1 MTNNGEY
8 LIEEPSKVDYK
19 ILKDILFYNDIQ
31 DLSKLKATL
40 ECNQWILYNVYSQG
54 FLDILQQLFDLQ
66 LIDINKVYRGVRHLF
81 VI

>member
-66 LIDINKVYRGVRHLF
+66 LIDINKAYRGVRHLF